1 MTGIAREAFPGFGHE
16 AGGDAELAAQG
27 LDNVSEG
34 LSEAREILMGLRQSP
49 T

>member
-1 MTGIAREAFPGFGHE
+1 MTGVAREAFPGFGHE
-16 AGGDAELAAQG
+16 AGGDAEFAAQG

-34 LSEAREILMGLRQSP
+34 LSVARDMGLRQSP